1 MHHFVV
7 QNSIYTYLRKWVSM
21 ENYKRNPVYF
31 HRNSSL
37 DVYYFKLRHA
47 MVSGRGR
54 EASKVKEEKESRP
67 DSG

>member
-1 MHHFVV
+1 
-7 QNSIYTYLRKWVSM
+7 M

-31 HRNSSL
+31 HLNSSL